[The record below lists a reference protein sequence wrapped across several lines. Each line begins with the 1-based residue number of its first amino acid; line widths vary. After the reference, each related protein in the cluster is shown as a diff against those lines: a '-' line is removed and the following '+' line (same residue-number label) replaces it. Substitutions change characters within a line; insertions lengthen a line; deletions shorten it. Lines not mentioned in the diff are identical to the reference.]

1 MKRKTKD
8 TTRVYLGEYIL
19 QRDMRVRMP
28 KEIIKNL
35 DVAQGASFFEIYL
48 DSEHREIILS
58 VKKDVKTDE

>member
-35 DVAQGASFFEIYL
+35 DVAQGTSFFEIYL